1 MGCGFLPMGRP
12 ASSRYP
18 SLDLASRPPPQRGR
32 LAAFDGDDV
41 TKAEIREAVRVAL
54 AENGYSPGHY
64 AWKRATLLIWSRKT
78 MEALRLNQPEPE
90 PEPEHRIH
98 LPAGISRKRFIER
111 LSVLPVAGPSRK
123 AERRGKRQE
132 TQLEMYA

>member
-1 MGCGFLPMGRP
+1 MGRP

-18 SLDLASRPPPQRGR
+18 SLDLASRPPPHEGR
-32 LAAFDGDDV
+32 LATFDGDDV
-41 TKAEIREAVRVAL
+41 NKAEIREAVRVAL
-54 AENGYSPGHY
+54 ADNGFSPGHY

-90 PEPEHRIH
+90 HRIH
-98 LPAGISRKRFIER
+98 LPAGISRKRLIER
-111 LSVLPVAGPSRK
+111 LSVLPVVGRPRK

-132 TQLEMYA
+132 TQLEMCA

>member
-1 MGCGFLPMGRP
+1 MRRGQVLL
-12 ASSRYP
+12 AV
-18 SLDLASRPPPQRGR
+18 DL
-32 LAAFDGDDV
+32 
-41 TKAEIREAVRVAL
+41 EL
-54 AENGYSPGHY
+54 AERGYCPGHY

-98 LPAGISRKRFIER
+98 LRAGISRKRLIER
-111 LSVLPVAGPSRK
+111 LSVLPVVGRPRK

-132 TQLEMYA
+132 TQLEMFAA